1 MKYRERKAI
10 LVTTLLF
17 AVLVIV
23 LLSIQGVYAMENKTR
38 SVSGLPAPPVEA
50 NRPRPAGAPGNLVVL
65 DWAGFKS
72 ALTYPFD
79 DGQPSHVAHYLA
91 LQETG
96 VPMTFYIS
104 SNVNWIPSFDAVWSL
119 AVEDGHEIG
128 NHTASH
134 PRADLTQS
142 SFGRHLG
149 SPEEEIDA
157 CTKYIKEHFGQED
170 VWTMAA
176 PYGDTGWI
184 EPAKKRFFINRGIGM
199 GTIAPNSNINPHN
212 LPCYMAKTGDTAELF
227 NDLIDFAREDGHW
240 LIFCFHTISPAHDNW
255 YAPVELK
262 EITGSIE
269 FAKAFGDIWI
279 DTVANIGAY
288 WAGQKVFNAVT
299 PTRSGDEI
307 TWTWTLPPFFPKG
320 KYLRVTVDGGT
331 LKQGDKVLEWDPHG
345 YYEVALDAGVL
356 TLAP

>member
-1 MKYRERKAI
+1 MRKRTMLFWI
-10 LVTTLLF
+10 LLTILLQ
-17 AVLVIV
+17 
-23 LLSIQGVYAMENKTR
+23 IQGVYAVEKETR
-38 SVSGLPAPPVEA
+38 SGSGLPVPPVEG
-50 NRPRPAGAPGNLVVL
+50 NIPRPAGKPGNLTVL
-65 DWAGFKS
+65 DWAGFTG
-72 ALTYPFD
+72 ALTYTFD

-104 SNVNWIPSFDAVWSL
+104 SNVNWIPNFDAVWSM

-134 PRADLTQS
+134 PRADLTGS
-142 SFGRHLG
+142 SFGRPLS

-170 VWTMAA
+170 VWTIAA

-184 EPAKKRFFINRGIGM
+184 EVAKKRFFLNRGIGM
-199 GTIAPNSNINPHN
+199 GTIAPNSNVNPHN
-212 LPCYMAKTGDTAELF
+212 LPCYMANTGDTAELF
-227 NDLIDFAREDGHW
+227 NDLIYFAREDGHW
-240 LIFCFHTISPAHDNW
+240 LIFCFHTISPTNDNW

-262 EITGSIE
+262 EILNSIE
-269 FAKAFGDIWI
+269 FAKAYGDLWI

-288 WAGQKVFNAVT
+288 WVGQKVFNSVT

-307 TWTWTLPPFFPKG
+307 TLTWTLPPFFPKG

-331 LKQGDKVLEWDPHG
+331 LKQGDKILEWDPHG
-345 YYEVALDAGVL
+345 YYEVSLDAGTL
-356 TLAP
+356 TLVP